1 MASDVLYGNV
11 AYRPYFDMRK
21 FENCIYNKS
30 LVREERIKARKR
42 FKVLDK
48 MLVVVLVV
56 AIIIFLVMSIGIIYK
71 NVLISNKDV
80 YIKKLENSLKKKRYE
95 KDNVVSSLKTEMRF
109 DEIKMKAYM
118 ELNMITPT
126 EKNTINFDKSE
137 SGFVR
142 QYENIR

>member
-1 MASDVLYGNV
+1 MASDVLYGNI

-21 FENCIYNKS
+21 FENSIYNRS

-42 FKVLDK
+42 YKIFDRI
-48 MLVVVLVV
+48 LVVVLIA
-56 AIIIFLVMSIGIIYK
+56 AIIAFLSMSLGIIYK
-71 NVLISNKDV
+71 NVMIGNKDV
-80 YIKKLENSLKKKRYE
+80 YIKKLENVLSERRYE
-95 KDNVVSSLKTEMRF
+95 MNNAASSLKTNIRF

-126 EKNTINFDKSE
+126 EKNIISFDKSE